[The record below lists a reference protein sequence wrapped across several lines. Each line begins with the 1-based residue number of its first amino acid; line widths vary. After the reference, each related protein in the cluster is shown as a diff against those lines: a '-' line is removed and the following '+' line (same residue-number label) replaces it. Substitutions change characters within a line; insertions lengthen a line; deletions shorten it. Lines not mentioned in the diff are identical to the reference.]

1 MVTKRTKGV
10 GIIAWNIIV
19 IIVIVFV
26 LTDALWSVRLGTAT
40 VHAAVPHFKILHT
53 QTVLVSLTVSVFYR
67 KSSLEK
73 VWGMAV
79 SLLSKFAT
87 AL

>member
-26 LTDALWSVRLGTAT
+26 LTDAL
-40 VHAAVPHFKILHT
+40 
-53 QTVLVSLTVSVFYR
+53 
-67 KSSLEK
+67 
-73 VWGMAV
+73 
-79 SLLSKFAT
+79 
-87 AL
+87 